1 MTNLNFQT
9 VCYTI
14 NDGQIVTGT
23 LYDFKHFVQEACRPG
38 GAMPKYYTTDTDSGF
53 AVAKW
58 ESGKQ
63 VYDCSCPIHDPN
75 YLVHPF
81 IIWECDSE
89 DIAEEKVVQLK
100 IDDILNNNE
109 FPIYLNLSDAE
120 EALLDFY

>member
-1 MTNLNFQT
+1 MTNLNFKT

-63 VYDCSCPIHDPN
+63 V
-75 YLVHPF
+75 
-81 IIWECDSE
+81 IILEFDLE
-89 DIAEEKVVQLK
+89 DEAEEKVVQLK

-109 FPIYLNLSDAE
+109 FQIYLNLADAE
-120 EALLDFY
+120 EALLDFC

>member
-1 MTNLNFQT
+1 MTNLNFT
-9 VCYTI
+9 TPCYTI
-14 NDGQIVTGT
+14 EDGKVVTGT

-38 GAMPKYYTTDTDSGF
+38 GAMPKYYTTDTNSGF

-63 VYDCSCPIHDPN
+63 V
-75 YLVHPF
+75 

-89 DIAEEKVVQLK
+89 DIAEEKVLQLK

-109 FPIYLNLSDAE
+109 FPIYLNLADAE
-120 EALLDFY
+120 EALLDFC